1 MNRGL
6 KVYKDNRK
14 RGTVKLRGKIGTN
27 IQRNRGI
34 HGQKNGWKEKRRN
47 IKTEGGPEDK
57 PSPLHSISKRRS
69 GLMLSPLDSGSRG
82 PGSRG
87 YGSRGPG
94 SRGPGSRGP
103 GSRPGIVLCS
113 WAKHSHLTVPL
124 YLEFSGKP
132 DEMPRGG
139 GWAKRTLPLFIVS
152 VPDLAVVFT
161 LAVIGLENTSGT
173 TFSIKFP
180 FKNVWFNLG
189 KNLSFMIQ
197 RSRKTS
203 LG

>member
-1 MNRGL
+1 MIRYKKSSDEMNRGL

-57 PSPLHSISKRRS
+57 PSLLHSISKRRS
-69 GLMLSPLDSGSRG
+69 GLMLIALDS
-82 PGSRG
+82 
-87 YGSRGPG
+87 G

-173 TFSIKFP
+173 TFLIKFP

-189 KNLSFMIQ
+189 KNLPFMIQ

>member
-34 HGQKNGWKEKRRN
+34 DGQKNRWKEKRRN

-69 GLMLSPLDSGSRG
+69 GLMLIALDSGSRG

-87 YGSRGPG
+87 SGS
-94 SRGPGSRGP
+94 SP

-189 KNLSFMIQ
+189 KNLPFMIQ

>member
-69 GLMLSPLDSGSRG
+69 GLMLIALDSW
-82 PGSRG
+82 
-87 YGSRGPG
+87 

-103 GSRPGIVLCS
+103 GSRPGIALCS

-189 KNLSFMIQ
+189 KNLPFMIQ

>member
-1 MNRGL
+1 MIRYKKSSDEMNRGL

-69 GLMLSPLDSGSRG
+69 GLMLIALDSGSRG
-82 PGSRG
+82 TGSRG
-87 YGSRGPG
+87 SG

-103 GSRPGIVLCS
+103 GSRPG
-113 WAKHSHLTVPL
+113 
-124 YLEFSGKP
+124 
-132 DEMPRGG
+132 
-139 GWAKRTLPLFIVS
+139 
-152 VPDLAVVFT
+152 
-161 LAVIGLENTSGT
+161 
-173 TFSIKFP
+173 
-180 FKNVWFNLG
+180 
-189 KNLSFMIQ
+189 
-197 RSRKTS
+197 RSTCR
-203 LG
+203 LQ

>member
-1 MNRGL
+1 MIRYKKSSDEMNRGL

-57 PSPLHSISKRRS
+57 PSPLHSISKRRT
-69 GLMLSPLDSGSRG
+69 GLMLIALDSGSRG
-82 PGSRG
+82 T
-87 YGSRGPG
+87 
-94 SRGPGSRGP
+94 GSRGP

-180 FKNVWFNLG
+180 FKKVWFNLG
-189 KNLSFMIQ
+189 KNLPFMIQ

>member
-1 MNRGL
+1 MEQWNKGTEEHENRAREEQRNMIRYKKSSDEMNRGL

-69 GLMLSPLDSGSRG
+69 GLMLIALDSGSRG
-82 PGSRG
+82 TGSRG
-87 YGSRGPG
+87 SGSRGPG

-103 GSRPGIVLCS
+103 NSIPG
-113 WAKHSHLTVPL
+113 
-124 YLEFSGKP
+124 
-132 DEMPRGG
+132 
-139 GWAKRTLPLFIVS
+139 
-152 VPDLAVVFT
+152 
-161 LAVIGLENTSGT
+161 
-173 TFSIKFP
+173 
-180 FKNVWFNLG
+180 
-189 KNLSFMIQ
+189 
-197 RSRKTS
+197 RSTCR
-203 LG
+203 LQ

>member
-27 IQRNRGI
+27 TQRNRGI
-34 HGQKNGWKEKRRN
+34 HGQMNGRKEKRRH

-69 GLMLSPLDSGSRG
+69 GLMLIALDSGSRG

-87 YGSRGPG
+87 SG

-103 GSRPGIVLCS
+103 GSRPGRSTCCVLGQNTLIS
-113 WAKHSHLTVPL
+113 Q
-124 YLEFSGKP
+124 YLSTLNSQGSLMKC
-132 DEMPRGG
+132 RGEVEEG
-139 GWAKRTLPLFIVS
+139 GW
-152 VPDLAVVFT
+152 
-161 LAVIGLENTSGT
+161 GMG
-173 TFSIKFP
+173 
-180 FKNVWFNLG
+180 NLV
-189 KNLSFMIQ
+189 MD
-197 RSRKTS
+197 
-203 LG
+203 

>member
-82 PGSRG
+82 NGSRG
-87 YGSRGPG
+87 SGSRGPG
-94 SRGPGSRGP
+94 SRGPREVPSER
-103 GSRPGIVLCS
+103 S
-113 WAKHSHLTVPL
+113 WFETWQV
-124 YLEFSGKP
+124 
-132 DEMPRGG
+132 
-139 GWAKRTLPLFIVS
+139 
-152 VPDLAVVFT
+152 
-161 LAVIGLENTSGT
+161 
-173 TFSIKFP
+173 
-180 FKNVWFNLG
+180 NV
-189 KNLSFMIQ
+189 
-197 RSRKTS
+197 
-203 LG
+203 